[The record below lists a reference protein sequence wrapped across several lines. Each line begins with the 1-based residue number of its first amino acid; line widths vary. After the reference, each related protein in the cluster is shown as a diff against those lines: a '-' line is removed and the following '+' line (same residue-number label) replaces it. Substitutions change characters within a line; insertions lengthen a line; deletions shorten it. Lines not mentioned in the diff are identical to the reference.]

1 MINKKYLTEEE
12 RKEAKRLY
20 NKEYREK
27 NKEKIKELQSNWVKN
42 NPNYFK
48 DLAKS
53 EKEIIRKKEWVK
65 NNLETNKNSKKEWVK
80 NNPNKVKETKN
91 RWLEKRPNYYNEYI
105 KERSKTDFLFKLS
118 NNIRCLIRNSI
129 KRNGFDKNNTTNKI
143 LNCSIEEFKKYLE
156 SKFEPWMTW
165 DNYGLYNGTPEYG
178 WDIDHII
185 PSSSAITEEELL
197 KLNHFS
203 NLQPLCSYF
212 NRDVKK
218 DFF

>member
-1 MINKKYLTEEE
+1 MNKKYLTEEE

-27 NKEKIKELQSNWVKN
+27 NKEKIKELQSNWLKN
-42 NPNYFK
+42 NPDYFK
-48 DLAKS
+48 NLAKT
-53 EKEIIRKKEWVK
+53 EKEINRKKEWNT
-65 NNLETNKNSKKEWVK
+65 NNLDVNRKSKKEWVK
-80 NNPNKVKETKN
+80 NNPNKVKEAKN
-91 RWLEKRPNYYNEYI
+91 RWLDKRPNYYNEYI
-105 KERSKTDFLFKLS
+105 KKRSEIDFIFKLS

-129 KRNGFDKNNTTNKI
+129 KRNGFDKNNTTSNI
-143 LNCSIEEFKKYLE
+143 LGCTIEEFKQHLE
-156 SKFEPWMTW
+156 SKFESWMTW
-165 DNYGLYNGTPEYG
+165 DNYGLYNGTANYG

-218 DFF
+218 DIF

>member
-1 MINKKYLTEEE
+1 MNKKYLTEEE

-20 NKEYREK
+20 NKEYREN

-53 EKEIIRKKEWVK
+53 EKEMKRKKEWIS
-65 NNLETNKNSKKEWVK
+65 NNLETNKQIKKEWVK
-80 NNPNKVKETKN
+80 NNPDKVKESKN
-91 RWLEKRPNYYNEYI
+91 KWLEKNPNYYNQYI
-105 KERSKTDFLFKLS
+105 KERSKTDFIFKLS

-129 KRNGFDKNNTTNKI
+129 KRNGFDKNNTTSNI
-143 LNCSIEEFKKYLE
+143 LGCTIEEFKQHLE
-156 SKFEPWMTW
+156 SKFESWMTW
-165 DNYGLYNGTPEYG
+165 DNYGLYNGTANYG

-185 PSSSAITEEELL
+185 PSSSAITEQELL
-197 KLNHFS
+197 ELNHFS

-218 DFF
+218 DIF